1 VNVTR
6 HPYSFIGDSKA
17 SDGAKS
23 GGLQGVDKDGKESE
37 PTETWHDGL
46 LGYMGGS
53 HTARDSA
60 EKQMAQ
66 LGLQAGINFNYNVL
80 TQWQPVKSQRLLL
93 WAGRYGLQEEF
104 MTNLNHRHFEQKQS
118 ASITSTLLEA
128 AAEVGLDVEAAAA
141 FLKTDELVDVV
152 WKSYGSTIARGIHSI
167 PLFVFN
173 VPSTGAVGGPFREGQ
188 GSKAPYTVHGSSSA
202 EAFLQ
207 LFEQIAGDAGVV
219 LGPRTAALAPVD
231 ANSSAAAAES
241 NDDGGGGSCSL

>member
-1 VNVTR
+1 M
-6 HPYSFIGDSKA
+6 
-17 SDGAKS
+17 
-23 GGLQGVDKDGKESE
+23 GGLPGAGPDGKEAA

-53 HTARDSA
+53 HSARERA

-66 LGLQAGINFNYNVL
+66 LGLQAGIKFDYNVL

-104 MTNLNHRHFEQKQS
+104 MTNLNKRHFEEKQS

-128 AAEVGLDVEAAAA
+128 AAEVGLDVEDAAA
-141 FLKTDELVDVV
+141 FLETDELADVV

-173 VPSTGAVGGPFREGQ
+173 LPSTGAVGGPFREGQ
-188 GSKAPYTVHGSSSA
+188 GSKEPYTVNGSSSA

-207 LFEQIAGDAGVV
+207 LFEQIVGDAGVV
-219 LGPRTAALAPVD
+219 LGPRTDGVP
-231 ANSSAAAAES
+231 SEGAES
-241 NDDGGGGSCSL
+241 NGDGGSCSL

>member
-1 VNVTR
+1 MRTLLTRRRYIGKANILRALDGFYRSYPNVALQVNVTR

-66 LGLQAGINFNYNVL
+66 LGLQAGISFDYNVL

-93 WAGRYGLQEEF
+93 WAGRYVD
-104 MTNLNHRHFEQKQS
+104 TKCTRVRACVPVS
-118 ASITSTLLEA
+118 YI
-128 AAEVGLDVEAAAA
+128 
-141 FLKTDELVDVV
+141 LKT
-152 WKSYGSTIARGIHSI
+152 R
-167 PLFVFN
+167 
-173 VPSTGAVGGPFREGQ
+173 
-188 GSKAPYTVHGSSSA
+188 
-202 EAFLQ
+202 
-207 LFEQIAGDAGVV
+207 
-219 LGPRTAALAPVD
+219 
-231 ANSSAAAAES
+231 
-241 NDDGGGGSCSL
+241 